1 MQPDTPCHCARP
13 ASWETEMWK
22 KKKGKRKEKRL
33 QKRATYEEYMFR
45 EVALFLIKFMLP
57 AKTKIKNKEQK
68 KEN

>member
-1 MQPDTPCHCARP
+1 MQPDTPCHRARP

-22 KKKGKRKEKRL
+22 KKKKGKKKL
-33 QKRATYEEYMFR
+33 QKKATYEEYTFR
-45 EVALFLIKFMLP
+45 EVALFLRKFMLP